1 MFIAS
6 LCRKVPAFMA
16 ALFVLTPL
24 FMPFNALAEERQ
36 ESFQKFLLELQAE
49 MQNKGID
56 PANFI
61 EAVGEDFTID
71 EKAIERMHN
80 QPEFK
85 MTFAKYTG
93 SMLSQSRIK
102 KGRELYKLHAEDLQR
117 ISGAYGIPP
126 EVMISLWGIESFYG
140 KWAGRH
146 KIARSLAT
154 LAFDSHRKD
163 FFKRE
168 LFAAMKILQEGH
180 VKPQDLQGSWA
191 GAMGQCQF
199 MPTSFM
205 AYAADGDADGKKDI
219 WNNVSDVFA
228 STANYL
234 KRHGWQTG
242 QQWGQRVVLSQ
253 ILPQIKLSQR
263 GLSSRKPISEW
274 AAMGVVTSSEKNPL
288 PSDKAR
294 IARLYIPDGPSGKA
308 FLVYQ
313 NFDTVLDWNRS
324 SYFAYS
330 VLALAD
336 EIAKGHEG

>member
-1 MFIAS
+1 MFFTKSTRI
-6 LCRKVPAFMA
+6 LPA
-16 ALFVLTPL
+16 VLTAFLLCVPGISQ
-24 FMPFNALAEERQ
+24 AEERQ
-36 ESFQKFLLELQAE
+36 ENFQKFLLELQAE
-49 MQNKGID
+49 MQGEGID
-56 PANFI
+56 PAHFI
-61 EAVGEDFTID
+61 QAVGEDFSID

-93 SMLSQSRIK
+93 SMLSDGRIK
-102 KGRELYKLHAEDLQR
+102 KGREMLALHAEDLQR
-117 ISGAYGIPP
+117 VSGAYGIPP
-126 EVMISLWGIESFYG
+126 EVLVSLWGIESFYG

-180 VKPQDLQGSWA
+180 VAPQDLQGSWA

-219 WNNVSDVFA
+219 WNNESDIFA
-228 STANYL
+228 SSANYL
-234 KRHGWQTG
+234 KRHDWQTG
-242 QQWGQRVVLSQ
+242 ERWGQRVVLSKV
-253 ILPQIKLSQR
+253 LPPLKLSER
-263 GLSSRKPISEW
+263 GLSSRKPVSEW
-274 AAMGVVTSSEKNPL
+274 QKMGVIASSEKTPL
-288 PSDKAR
+288 PADSSKF
-294 IARLYIPDGPSGKA
+294 ARLYIPNGPSEKA

-313 NFDTVLDWNRS
+313 NFDTILDWNRS
-324 SYFAYS
+324 SFFAYS

-336 EIAKGHEG
+336 EIAKGREG